1 MKKISLGIAALAL
14 AMTSCT
20 DFLTE
25 EPKLSQS
32 NELTLSTYQGLDNS
46 VAGAYCYLQS
56 YAWYGA
62 YHVLNGELM
71 AGNATNP
78 VSLPGSGRH
87 RTQEAWSWTESS
99 TWSNWTYAYITIAA
113 ANNVINNL
121 EGKTSS
127 EVSQQD
133 INNIKAEAL
142 FLRAMCHFEL
152 VNIYA
157 QPYLGGANAN
167 EMGVPVMLEAKISQP
182 ARNTVGEVYAQVIAD
197 LEDAESLMADD
208 YQRADVTD
216 VYATVTKEAIQALL
230 SRVYLYMGEWQ
241 ACADYATKVI
251 NSGKFSLYDPE
262 QYKEMWTLNTAAKGG
277 EVIFEM
283 FASKKN
289 DTWDGSGWE
298 HLPYVTSPSGS
309 GDVCA
314 TNDLYDLY
322 EVGDVRKEMFVANEN
337 DWFITKYA
345 GKVGSVDPKEA
356 NTPVLRLAEMYL
368 NRAEA
373 LYNGATI
380 AGVSAQ
386 KDLDA
391 ITTKRGASSVSPSSA
406 TIFDERRR
414 ELAFEGHLFFD
425 YKRLGKSI
433 TRADYRSTN
442 PTYQNIEFPG
452 KIWAMP
458 IPKSEIEANPNMKQN
473 PY

>member
-1 MKKISLGIAALAL
+1 MKKIILGVAALAL
-14 AMTSCT
+14 TMTSCT
-20 DFLTE
+20 DFLQE

-32 NELTLSTYQGLDNS
+32 NELTLSTYQGLNNS

-78 VSLPGSGRH
+78 VSIAGSGRH

-157 QPYLGGANAN
+157 QPYLGGANAKA
-167 EMGVPVMLEAKISQP
+167 MGVPVILESKIGQP
-182 ARNTVGEVYAQVIAD
+182 ARNTVGEVYTQVVND
-197 LEDAESLMADD
+197 LTEAEALMGDK

-241 ACADYATKVI
+241 KCADYATAVI
-251 NSGKFSLYDPE
+251 NSGKFSLYEPAK
-262 QYKEMWTLNTAAKGG
+262 YKEMWTLNTAAKGG
-277 EVIFEM
+277 EIIFEM

-314 TNDLYDLY
+314 TNELYDLY

-337 DWFITKYA
+337 DWFPTKYA

-356 NTPVLRLAEMYL
+356 NTPILRLAEMYL

-373 LYNGATI
+373 LANGAKI
-380 AGVSAQ
+380 DGASAIT
-386 KDLDA
+386 DLNT
-391 ITTKRGASSVSPSSA
+391 ITTKRGASYVGA
-406 TIFDERRR
+406 TTENIFVERRK
-414 ELAFEGHLFFD
+414 ELAFEGHIFFD

-433 TRADYRSTN
+433 TRTDYRSTN
-442 PTYQNIEFPG
+442 TTYQNIEFPG
-452 KIWAMP
+452 NIWAMP
-458 IPKSEIEANPNMKQN
+458 IPKSEIEANPNMEQN

>member
-1 MKKISLGIAALAL
+1 MKKISLGIVALAL

-20 DFLTE
+20 DFLHE

-62 YHVLNGELM
+62 YHILNGELM

-99 TWSNWTYAYITIAA
+99 TWSNWSYAYITIAA

-127 EVSQQD
+127 DVTQQD

-142 FLRAMCHFEL
+142 FLRALCHFEL

-157 QPYLGGANAN
+157 QPYLGGQNKDAL
-167 EMGVPVMLEAKISQP
+167 GVPVVLVSKIDQP
-182 ARNTVGEVYAQVIAD
+182 KRNTVGEVYAQVVED
-197 LEDAESLMADD
+197 LTDAESLMAAD
-208 YQRADVTD
+208 YQRANVTD

-241 ACADYATKVI
+241 DCADYATKVI
-251 NSGKFSLYDPE
+251 NSGKFSLYEPAK
-262 QYKEMWTLNTAAKGG
+262 YKEMWTLNTAAKKG
-277 EVIFEM
+277 EIIFEV
-283 FASKKN
+283 FGSKKN

-298 HLPYVTSPSGS
+298 HLPYVTSPTGS

-314 TNDLYDLY
+314 TNDLYELY
-322 EVGDVRKEMFVANEN
+322 EDGDVRKEMFVANEK
-337 DWFITKYA
+337 DMFPTKYA
-345 GKVGSVDPKEA
+345 GKVGAVDPKEA
-356 NTPVLRLAEMYL
+356 NVPILRLAEMYL

-373 LYNGATI
+373 LYNGAVIT
-380 AGVSAQ
+380 GVSAQ

-391 ITTKRGASSVSPSSA
+391 LTTVRGASTVSPSSA
-406 TIFDERRR
+406 TIFNERRR
-414 ELAFEGHLFFD
+414 ELAFEGHIFFD

-433 TRADYRSTN
+433 TRADYRSQN
-442 PTYQNIEFPG
+442 ATYQNIEFPG
-452 KIWAMP
+452 NIWAMP
-458 IPKSEIEANPNMKQN
+458 IPKSEMEANENMEQN